1 MSKKINLLY
10 VDDEFINL
18 QLFGL
23 NLRRNYT
30 ILTADSGAK
39 ALEILKNNPEID
51 IIVSDMKMPQ
61 MNGLEFIKTAKE
73 KYSKIKC
80 FILTGYDV
88 TNEIQNAIK
97 AGIILKYF
105 RKPINIPE
113 IVESID
119 KTIELDKN

>member
-30 ILTADSGAK
+30 IITADSGAK

-51 IIVSDMKMPQ
+51 IVISDMKMPQ
-61 MNGLEFIKTAKE
+61 MNGLEFIKIAKE
-73 KYSKIKC
+73 KHSKIKC

-97 AGIILKYF
+97 TGIILKYF
-105 RKPINIPE
+105 RKPFNIPE

-119 KTIELDKN
+119 QTINLD

>member
-30 ILTADSGAK
+30 IITADSGVK

-51 IIVSDMKMPQ
+51 IVISDMKMPQ
-61 MNGLEFIKTAKE
+61 MNGLEFIKIAKQ

-105 RKPINIPE
+105 RKPFNIPE

-119 KTIELDKN
+119 QTVNLD

>member
-30 ILTADSGAK
+30 IITADSGVK

-51 IIVSDMKMPQ
+51 IVISDMKMPQ
-61 MNGLEFIKTAKE
+61 LNGLEFIKIAKQ

-105 RKPINIPE
+105 RKPFNIPE

-119 KTIELDKN
+119 QTVNLD